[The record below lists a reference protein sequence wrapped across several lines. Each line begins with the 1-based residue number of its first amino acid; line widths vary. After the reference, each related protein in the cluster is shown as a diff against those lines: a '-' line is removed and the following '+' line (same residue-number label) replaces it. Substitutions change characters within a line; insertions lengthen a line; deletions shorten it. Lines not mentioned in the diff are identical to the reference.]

1 MTEHHLPATQF
12 DLRTLTTPEVVVERV
27 YSAADL
33 AQEGDAATADY
44 RIKGDVRFVGLLR
57 KGDQRYQLQGTAR
70 AILELNCGRCLE
82 AFELPVVADVD
93 LTYVPQPSPSAA
105 AAPSTEVEL
114 QDEDLSTAYYQD
126 QVLDLG
132 EMLREQFNLALPMR
146 PLCQDACK
154 GLCPHCGTNLNHGTC
169 ACDAKWEDP
178 RLAVLRSLLPNKE
191 HSA

>member
-1 MTEHHLPATQF
+1 M
-12 DLRTLTTPEVVVERV
+12 TTPEAVVERV

-44 RIKGDVRFVGLLR
+44 RIKGDVRFVGVLR
-57 KGDQRYQLQGTAR
+57 KAGDQRYPLQGTVR
-70 AILELNCGRCLE
+70 AILEMNCGRCLE
-82 AFELPVVADVD
+82 PFELPVVADVD
-93 LTYVPQPSPSAA
+93 LTYVPLPSPTAD
-105 AAPSTEVEL
+105 AAPSTEIEL
-114 QDEDLSTAYYQD
+114 QDDDLSTAYYED
-126 QVLDLG
+126 QALDLG
-132 EMLREQFNLALPMR
+132 EMVREQFNLALPMR

-169 ACDAKWEDP
+169 ACDTKWEDP